1 MFDQHES
8 LAKYIIVEGPIG
20 VGKSSLSKR
29 LAEALGCE
37 LVLEKPADNPFLS
50 RFYQS
55 PKRYAL
61 PTQLTFL
68 FQRVKQ
74 MSQMKQ
80 DDIFN
85 PGRVAD
91 FMMAKDPIFAQLT
104 LDDDEFRLYQQVY
117 QNLKVEPPKPD
128 LVVYLQAPVNVLMQR
143 VAKRRIKYEM
153 NIDAKYLQRLSD
165 AYTTYFHSYSET
177 PLLIINAAEINPVDN
192 DDHFRTLVEQIKR
205 IDAGKHYFNPLAE
218 VL

>member
-1 MFDQHES
+1 MTQQNAS

-20 VGKSSLSKR
+20 VGKSSLAKR
-29 LAEALGCE
+29 LAEILGCK
-37 LVLEKPADNPFLS
+37 LVLEKPADNPFLA

-74 MSQMKQ
+74 MVQMKQ
-80 DDIFN
+80 HDMFN

-91 FMMAKDPIFAQLT
+91 FMMEKDPIFAQLT

-117 QNLKVEPPKPD
+117 QNLKIDPPKPD
-128 LVVYLQAPVNVLMQR
+128 LVVYLQAPVNVLSER
-143 VAKRRIKYEM
+143 ISKRRVKYEQ
-153 NIDAKYLQRLSD
+153 NIDTKYLQRLSD
-165 AYTTYFHSYSET
+165 AYTTYFHSYSKT
-177 PLLIINAAEINPVDN
+177 PLLIVNAAEINPVDD
-192 DDHFRTLVEQIKR
+192 DDHFHTLVDHIQGIE
-205 IDAGKHYFNPLAE
+205 AGKHYFNPLAD
-218 VL
+218 VF